1 MAVETVLSRRPARQM
16 ILLRPHLF
24 GFRNRLRRS
33 LTSFRHFRL
42 ELVVVAAVS
51 LVMGGIYSGIV
62 RILSALSNHA
72 DFDVSMLAKLVDVFF
87 IGFFFLLIFS
97 SFISA
102 LGAVYSAKDLP
113 LLLATPVSRTQIFLA
128 KTVETAFSSSWMF
141 FVLWLPLAFALAKVF
156 HFPPSFFADVALVSF
171 LFVVLTAS
179 IGMIFATLFVNFF
192 PLSRVGDLVIVVIL
206 VAAGVFIVYGQD
218 VEHFSRSTR
227 NAAVELDMDRLQW
240 IPIDWFSAIALRYL
254 HGMSE
259 YAVRAYALLGSL
271 SLAVLLLSRLVFARF
286 FMSGYSRSTE
296 SGGRPSGRRLS
307 IRAKPADHRSSLP
320 RDAVWSDN
328 ATEAHLPAGFLRRFP
343 FLPDGRQMRTLMAK
357 EAKLF
362 FRDPSQAFQLSLILM
377 LTFLYLHNFRT
388 LEGITNFS
396 SESRRWWESFLCVG
410 NVFMGASVSSA
421 IATRFVFPAI
431 SLEGRAYYLLRV
443 TPLSVR
449 DFLWSKFLAW
459 LLPVGILT
467 TVLLFSGALAVQANG
482 DAIAITVL
490 LGFAVTIGIVGLGV
504 GAGAVYAKF
513 DWDSPTQVTSS
524 FGSLVYMLLSV
535 GLILMTLFPAAFLFI
550 AVTVP
555 AVFANERPISFFT
568 SLFCA
573 FFLAFFVNVSA
584 ARTALNAGQ
593 QALIDLERD

>member
-141 FVLWLPLAFALAKVF
+141 FVLWLPLAFAIAKVF

-218 VEHFSRSTR
+218 VEHLSRSTR
-227 NAAVELDMDRLQW
+227 NAAVELDMD
-240 IPIDWFSAIALRYL
+240 
-254 HGMSE
+254 
-259 YAVRAYALLGSL
+259 
-271 SLAVLLLSRLVFARF
+271 
-286 FMSGYSRSTE
+286 
-296 SGGRPSGRRLS
+296 
-307 IRAKPADHRSSLP
+307 
-320 RDAVWSDN
+320 
-328 ATEAHLPAGFLRRFP
+328 
-343 FLPDGRQMRTLMAK
+343 
-357 EAKLF
+357 
-362 FRDPSQAFQLSLILM
+362 
-377 LTFLYLHNFRT
+377 
-388 LEGITNFS
+388 
-396 SESRRWWESFLCVG
+396 
-410 NVFMGASVSSA
+410 
-421 IATRFVFPAI
+421 
-431 SLEGRAYYLLRV
+431 
-443 TPLSVR
+443 
-449 DFLWSKFLAW
+449 
-459 LLPVGILT
+459 
-467 TVLLFSGALAVQANG
+467 
-482 DAIAITVL
+482 
-490 LGFAVTIGIVGLGV
+490 
-504 GAGAVYAKF
+504 
-513 DWDSPTQVTSS
+513 
-524 FGSLVYMLLSV
+524 
-535 GLILMTLFPAAFLFI
+535 
-550 AVTVP
+550 
-555 AVFANERPISFFT
+555 
-568 SLFCA
+568 
-573 FFLAFFVNVSA
+573 
-584 ARTALNAGQ
+584 
-593 QALIDLERD
+593 